1 MKDYLGTANGIFAM
15 RLSSRHLRVLVTILS
30 AMCFSRAA
38 IAADDGPDV
47 SGPMLGTWR
56 LNLEESIPPQG
67 VEFDPFVVVVS
78 RADSVIEFAFTATA
92 PDGSEHTFG
101 FGGPADGVVRE
112 LPASGS
118 RAGMKGAMIRLPS
131 GSYESRLWTRS
142 GRYENKFCQV
152 VAGGQRQVCL
162 ATLAYPDRSVTFFKQ
177 VLDRV
182 EEGG

>member
-1 MKDYLGTANGIFAM
+1 VQGNLGPVNGIAAVHCA
-15 RLSSRHLRVLVTILS
+15 SKCARVLVMILS
-30 AMCFSRAA
+30 AMCFARAA
-38 IAADDGPDV
+38 TAADEGSGA

-67 VEFDPFVVVVS
+67 VSFDPFVVVVG
-78 RADSVIEFAFTATA
+78 RADSVIDFAYTATG
-92 PDGSEHTFG
+92 PDGREHTFS

-118 RAGMKGAMIRLPS
+118 KAGMKGAMIRLPS
-131 GSYESRLWTRS
+131 GSYESRLWTSS

-152 VAGGQRQVCL
+152 VAGGQKQVCL
-162 ATLAYPDRSVTFFKQ
+162 ATLTYPDGSVAFFKQ

-182 EEGG
+182 VAGY

>member
-1 MKDYLGTANGIFAM
+1 MKGNLGAVNGMVAM
-15 RLSSRHLRVLVTILS
+15 HFSSKHLCVLVTILS

-38 IAADDGPDV
+38 TAADDGPGA
-47 SGPMLGTWR
+47 SGPMLGTWH

-78 RADSVIEFAFTATA
+78 RADSVLDFAFTTTA

-118 RAGMKGAMIRLPS
+118 RSGMKGAMIRLPS

-152 VAGGQRQVCL
+152 VAGGQRQVCM
-162 ATLAYPDRSVTFFKQ
+162 ATLTYPDGSVTFFKQ

>member
-1 MKDYLGTANGIFAM
+1 MKGNLGTAYGMFVMRFASKY
-15 RLSSRHLRVLVTILS
+15 LCVLITILS
-30 AMCFSRAA
+30 PTCLSLAAM
-38 IAADDGPDV
+38 AADDGPGA

-67 VEFDPFVVVVS
+67 VEFEPFVVVVS

-92 PDGSEHTFG
+92 TDGSEHTFG

-118 RAGMKGAMIRLPS
+118 RAGMKGAMIHLPS
-131 GSYESRLWTRS
+131 GSYESRLWTKS

-162 ATLAYPDRSVTFFKQ
+162 ATLTYPDGSVTFFKQ

-182 EEGG
+182 EEGK